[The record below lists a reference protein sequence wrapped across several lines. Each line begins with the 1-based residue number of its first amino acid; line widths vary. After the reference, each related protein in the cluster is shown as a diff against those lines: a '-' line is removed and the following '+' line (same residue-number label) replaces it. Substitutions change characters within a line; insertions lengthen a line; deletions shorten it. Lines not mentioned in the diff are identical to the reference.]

1 VHEPGPNTL
10 FMEAFERIVHALPH
24 QPEFRNVEVVSHNAR
39 PGRFETQLFVMLD
52 REGGLDMATVERV
65 AARINASLDAF
76 TDPYTL
82 EVSSA
87 GLNRPLNKEADYD
100 RFAGRAA
107 RIVTNEVVA
116 GAKTHRGILTG
127 LRGSSVILKQGEAEV
142 SLPLASIK
150 FANLEY
156 DVRADLHRAKQE
168 KHEKKAP
175 MHSKPPMHAKPF
187 TKSKN
192 KSKKF
197 RDPSGNGTP
206 GNIARERRPGGPTQS
221 VGGAQPGAER
231 L

>member
-1 VHEPGPNTL
+1 L

-52 REGGLDMATVERV
+52 REGGLDMMTCERV

-87 GLNRPLNKEADYD
+87 GLNRPLTKEADYE
-100 RFAGRAA
+100 RFIGRAA
-107 RIVTNEVVA
+107 RIVTNDLIA
-116 GAKTHRGILTG
+116 NAKTHRGILMG
-127 LRGSSVILKQGEAEV
+127 LRGAGVILKQGEAEV

-168 KHEKKAP
+168 KHEKKSP
-175 MHSKPPMHAKPF
+175 MQTATSGPKPP
-187 TKSKN
+187 SKF
-192 KSKKF
+192 KDKRKKF
-197 RDPSGNGTP
+197 RDPKGNGTP
-206 GNIARERRPGGPTQS
+206 SNIARERRPGGPTQS
-221 VGGAQPGAER
+221 VGGVLRQSSGQAPPGAER
-231 L
+231 R